1 MYGRVTW
8 YKGPP
13 EKADEGIQAFKDLL
27 PKIQQLPGYSG
38 GALMVDRDAGEALT
52 IVYYRDRSALDESR
66 AIVKQMREAIQQQQR
81 EDVTRIE
88 EYEITTMERAQPG
101 TTGTWCRVITGTT
114 QPSKLDQ
121 GVALVNRDALPILK
135 RQKGWRAFVGG
146 VNRQSGAAIT
156 GTTFDTREQLEASNA
171 PLTAFRDELQKIL
184 DLKDRKS
191 QVFEIV
197 VADVAATATL
207 RV

>member
-38 GALMVDRDAGEALT
+38 VALMVDRDAGEALT

-88 EYEITTMERAQPG
+88 EYEITTMERAQAG
-101 TTGTWCRVITGTT
+101 TTGTWARVITGTT

-135 RQKGWRAFVGG
+135 RQKGWRSFVGG

-156 GTTFDTREQLEASNA
+156 GTTFDTQEQLEASNA